1 MTKSAC
7 VVYHSGFGH
16 TQKQAE
22 AVHEGVQEVEG
33 VEGKLISVADL
44 VDMDSPSWAELDAAD
59 AIIIGCPT
67 YMGSPSAGIKGFM
80 EATSPRWME
89 QKWADK
95 LGAGFTNSGSQNG
108 DKQNTLVGLASFAA
122 QHGMVWINLNLMP
135 GNNNSKGSVE
145 DLNRLGSFLG
155 AMSQSNI
162 DQGADV
168 VPTKADLATARRL
181 GRRVG
186 ECTKRWSA

>member
-7 VVYHSGFGH
+7 VVYHSGYGH

-22 AVHEGVQEVEG
+22 AVHEGVQEVDG
-33 VEGKLISVADL
+33 VEAQLISVDDL
-44 VDMDSPSWAELDAAD
+44 IDMDSPAWAELDAAE

-108 DKQNTLVGLASFAA
+108 DKQNTLVAIASFAA

-135 GNNNSKGSVE
+135 GNNNSKGSEE
-145 DLNRLGSFLG
+145 DLNRLGGFLG
-155 AMSQSNI
+155 AMSQANI
-162 DQGADV
+162 DEGADV
-168 VPTKADLATARRL
+168 APKKPDLETARCL